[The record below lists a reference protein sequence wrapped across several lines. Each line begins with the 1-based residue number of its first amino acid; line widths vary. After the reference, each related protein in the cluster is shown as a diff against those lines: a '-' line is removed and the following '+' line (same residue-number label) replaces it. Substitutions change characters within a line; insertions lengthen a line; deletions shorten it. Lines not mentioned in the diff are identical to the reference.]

1 MVAGS
6 NPAGGA
12 TVRRFVGEL
21 AALTPF
27 KGVYAATSSE
37 MRGGLRC
44 SNAVEHLVDF
54 LYDSFIYND
63 SGECR
68 AT

>member
-1 MVAGS
+1 MEKLVWVHRS
-6 NPAGGA
+6 PNKLLSFMWQP
-12 TVRRFVGEL
+12 VRTCR
-21 AALTPF
+21 APH
-27 KGVYAATSSE
+27 
-37 MRGGLRC
+37 GGLRC
-44 SNAVEHLVDF
+44 SDTCDLVVDF

>member
-27 KGVYAATSSE
+27 TGVYAATSSE
-37 MRGGLRC
+37 RRGGLRC
-44 SNAVEHLVDF
+44 SDTPDLVVDF

>member
-27 KGVYAATSSE
+27 TGVYAATSSE

-44 SNAVEHLVDF
+44 GVSSEQVVDY
-54 LYDSFIYND
+54 LYDGFIYND
-63 SGECR
+63 SGECG